1 MTTALT
7 QSQTIQDVAGA
18 IRAAHER
25 SVPIALVREQL
36 GDDSLITEG
45 DNSIA
50 DR

>member
-7 QSQTIQDVAGA
+7 QSQTIQDVAEA
-18 IRAAHER
+18 IRAAYER
-25 SVPIALVREQL
+25 GAPIAPVREQL